1 MRTHVRMQSGTRTHS
16 HARAH
21 THAAPH
27 TAVLATD
34 GTGAGWV
41 PSAVSRCRSGSQK
54 VGRVAEAQGQSHF
67 CVTRPPVMRPIDV
80 SRSFSADGRTHLC
93 ALIRAR
99 ARALNERDAS
109 TGSGSVHVQRCVPQ
123 VKSAGRAGAS
133 PAAATGVQAPWQVH
147 RHALRRAR
155 TPDPERLTC
164 GDGWVLTG
172 RVLRG

>member
-1 MRTHVRMQSGTRTHS
+1 MCACSQETRTHS

-27 TAVLATD
+27 TAALATD
-34 GTGAGWV
+34 GTGAGCV

-67 CVTRPPVMRPIDV
+67 CVTRPPVMRPIGV
-80 SRSFSADGRTHLC
+80 SRSFSADGRCTC

-99 ARALNERDAS
+99 ARAA
-109 TGSGSVHVQRCVPQ
+109 GSGSVHVQRCVPQ
-123 VKSAGRAGAS
+123 VKSAGRGGAS
-133 PAAATGVQAPWQVH
+133 PAAAGGVQAPWQVH
-147 RHALRRAR
+147 RRALRRAR

-172 RVLRG
+172 RVLTG